1 MKRPRMTGPQLTAFA
16 AALGVLLIAAVV
28 AVGLRRH
35 DPAPAP
41 APVTVVEPAP
51 EAPAPK
57 AEPKRA
63 RKTTPRR
70 AARPATP
77 ERRALDEPV
86 PRTDTLSN

>member
-1 MKRPRMTGPQLTAFA
+1 MKRPRMTGPQLTAVA

-35 DPAPAP
+35 DPAPSP
-41 APVTVVEPAP
+41 APVTIVKPAP

-57 AEPKRA
+57 AEWKRA

-77 ERRALDEPV
+77 QRNRLDEPV

>member
-35 DPAPAP
+35 DPAPSP
-41 APVTVVEPAP
+41 APVTIVKPAP

-57 AEPKRA
+57 AERKRA
-63 RKTTPRR
+63 RKTSPRKP
-70 AARPATP
+70 ARPVTP
-77 ERRALDEPV
+77 QRNRLDEPV